1 MFMLLS
7 VTAVCSLVL
16 LLWRFEE
23 KSPWEEEGRQTEKI
37 LKTVGP
43 GSYLEETI

>member
-23 KSPWEEEGRQTEKI
+23 KSPWEGRQTEKM
-37 LKTVGP
+37 LKTVGR
-43 GSYLEETI
+43 GSDLEETI

>member
-23 KSPWEEEGRQTEKI
+23 KSPWEEGRQTEKI
-37 LKTVGP
+37 LKNVGP
-43 GSYLEETI
+43 GSDLEETI